1 MPFTLAQPV
10 ELMEEIKKSR
20 FFTRA
25 FPITSVSEAENIIE
39 TIRKEEA
46 THHCFAWKFHQNYRF
61 NDDGEPA
68 GTAGKPILSAIEGRD
83 CDCVLVI
90 VTRWFGGIKLG
101 TGGLVRAYGG
111 GASRA
116 LQKADLVELVEWK
129 SLTFHCPFH
138 LLPIVENEV
147 QNFHAN
153 IQHRDFDDLGC
164 QIWLRLPKTSLTGF
178 SSWLKDRSGGK
189 IILDEAEDEC
199 IDLE

>member
-20 FFTRA
+20 FLTRA

-39 TIRKEEA
+39 TIRKEQA

-68 GTAGKPILSAIEGRD
+68 GTAGKPILSALDGKD
-83 CDCVLVI
+83 CDCVLII

-111 GASRA
+111 GAARV
-116 LQKADLVELVEWK
+116 LQKAELTELVDWQN
-129 SLTFHCPFH
+129 LTFHCPFN
-138 LLPIVENEV
+138 LLPIIENDI
-147 QNFHAN
+147 QNFHAQIEN
-153 IQHRDFDDLGC
+153 RNFDNLGC
-164 QIWLRLPKTSLTGF
+164 KLTIRLPKPHAQDF
-178 SSWLKDRSGGK
+178 ISWIRDQSAGK
-189 IILDEAEDEC
+189 IA
-199 IDLE
+199 IDDNG